1 MPVDRREAGRGRGR
15 RSGSGAGDEPVLLTG
30 THSVLEALR
39 ARRRKLLRL
48 MIQPGSASG
57 EVLEAARAA
66 GVPVQQVAFDASPSD
81 LAEPRS
87 QGLKLE
93 VGPLPETTLEEL
105 VSGASDRPGLI
116 VALDGVED
124 PQNVGSIARVAD
136 AAGAQGLILTE
147 RRAPPLGAAVS
158 RASAGA
164 IEWLPVARVPN
175 LGRALNTLKEKG
187 FWVFGCDSEQG
198 EDLFTLP
205 DRVVAGHRVVVLG
218 AEGVGLRPGTQK
230 RVDHRVRIPM
240 GGRVASLNVA
250 SAASVVLFELQ
261 RRAHAVRESA
271 EGGLHHEP
279 AE

>member
-261 RRAHAVRESA
+261 RRAHAVRGSA
-271 EGGLHHEP
+271 EGGPHHEP